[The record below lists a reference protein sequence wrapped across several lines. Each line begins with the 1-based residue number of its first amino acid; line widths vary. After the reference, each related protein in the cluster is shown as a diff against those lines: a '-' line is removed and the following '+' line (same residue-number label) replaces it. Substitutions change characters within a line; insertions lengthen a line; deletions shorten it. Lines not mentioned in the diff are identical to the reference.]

1 MPHQMSSKMQQCI
14 DECQSC
20 HAVCVEASNHCLDM
34 GGAHAEASHIRSLL
48 DCADACRASA
58 DFMLRGSPMHAAVC
72 RVCAEACEA
81 CADSCQRIGNDE
93 TMQRC
98 MEACRRC
105 ASSCRQMST
114 MTA

>member
-1 MPHQMSSKMQQCI
+1 MTQKMQQCI

-20 HAVCVEASNHCLDM
+20 HALCVETTNHCLEQ
-34 GGAHAEASHIRSLL
+34 GGRHAEASHIRALL
-48 DCADACRASA
+48 DCADACRTSA
-58 DFMLRGSPMHAAVC
+58 DFMLRMSPLHAAVC

-81 CADSCQRIGNDE
+81 CAESCARFAGDE
-93 TMQRC
+93 LMRRC
-98 MEACRRC
+98 ADACRRC